1 MKIKKLITINWA
13 NLENREY
20 ALGNLVFVT
29 GETGVGKSTMLDAI
43 QTVMTGAKKNIVLYN
58 AGQDE
63 VQNKKRNK
71 EYRTVEGY
79 FLGEDRFKFARN
91 ECLSTIALVFES
103 SEKERKK
110 VFTALVS
117 ASSSIEIRNGE
128 KTPTLNSMELF
139 ICSGVELSFDELK
152 DVNNEVYGHIDLKRE
167 LSNKYKPE
175 NIIQCNGKGDYLNTL
190 YGHLW
195 GQESS
200 NKIRSEKAARAF
212 TNFIHAKPVDNIN
225 EFVRQEFLESKDMK
239 GEIEKLSEA
248 IRALDKLEKD
258 SNEVK
263 DAVEAL
269 GILNGKLDTLLETW
283 FENIVEHYKYRFYKV
298 TIQKDKI
305 YKRNKEYDKS
315 EKKQLKL
322 SQDIEEL
329 EGKKELNTKIL
340 EGLVTNTSG
349 NVTIEQLRRIDEGI
363 EKSQEDF
370 NSSTKSFFRI
380 SQKFENY
387 RKDLASIFLHKE
399 NNSILCG
406 LLEDFYE
413 EIQEFSNNSLSAN
426 ITIETEGVEEP
437 LKKLENIFINLS
449 FTYSK
454 IMNSETYKSE
464 VIDLKDEYEEILVLV
479 SNGSI
484 KQKELNFEIENLK
497 QSKAYCPH
505 QILTA
510 YNTLKN
516 NLPKANAR
524 MLYEFV
530 ELNDELWSEA
540 IEGFLANNRFAV
552 LVDEEYEKEAIE
564 FVKKENLRLKIIQG
578 SKVLKE
584 CSFRGKSLDDD
595 SIVNLLKITNPI
607 VEAYFISS
615 YGNVLRIETTEELRK
630 SKRGLMIDGKASS
643 NNLMFSCLLKDKR
656 YVFGEQAREIT
667 LVKLEEEY
675 SILDSRVNTALR
687 KQGYLNSF
695 NEALHSL
702 EGNVELFDTSFIS
715 PLVKI
720 YSSYHS
726 FKKEKSLIDTS
737 DIDKIHEEIKRLQAK
752 DKRFDGTIKGN
763 IKELGSV
770 ENFLKSKESILTTF
784 TQELK
789 KRKEFL
795 FQESENLKEIYCI
808 YKNNAED
815 IELYLLDLKESVS
828 IKDERIEPK
837 SLKDILGNIWQ
848 SFQASRNNEKL
859 NSAKVNLS
867 YLLTYN
873 ELVVNKVQFKELFEF
888 NDSIQKEVSRLKSS
902 TLFEYI
908 EKIKQ
913 AKDNFNTV
921 FINDFCQAIHINII
935 NGEAYI
941 NELNRVLKGHKFGD
955 EFYKIIRLKA
965 DKELMEYKAYFKTIY
980 ENKSSFGTEG
990 LFGEVAQHETAEVQE
1005 YLFRLFM
1012 ESDDSDRRKELMRVA
1027 DYRNYAN
1034 YDIVQIV
1041 DGEEISLSRNGKN
1054 SGGQGETSYYI
1065 IRSLNLQASLKSK
1078 ESRGNALETAII
1090 DESFLKLNEK
1100 RSKEILSYLTDTLNF
1115 QVICAMPTKQVGSF
1129 LDMESSN
1136 YHIVKAPLYGSK
1148 NGDLDYKT
1156 FVEFKSFNN
1165 IEIKKLYESKEQLLL
1180 EEIKKEADEYYAE

>member
-20 ALGNLVFVT
+20 PLGNLVFVT

-79 FLGEDRFKFARN
+79 FLGEDRFKFARD

-139 ICSGVELSFDELK
+139 ICSGVELSLDELK
-152 DVNNEVYGHIDLKRE
+152 NENNEVYGHIELKRE
-167 LSNKYKPE
+167 LSNKYKSE
-175 NIIQCNGKGDYLNTL
+175 NIIRCNGKGDYLNTL

-200 NKIRSEKAARAF
+200 NKIRSEKAAKAF

-225 EFVRQEFLESKDMK
+225 EFVRQEFLEPKDMK

-269 GILNGKLDTLLETW
+269 GIVSGKLDTLLEKW

-298 TIQKDKI
+298 VVQKNKI
-305 YKRNKEYDKS
+305 DKRNREYEKS
-315 EKKQLKL
+315 EKKYIKL
-322 SQDIEEL
+322 SKSIQELENKKILNTNSLQELLSNMAGNDVMAQLNRVNQDIEKREEEFSNL
-329 EGKKELNTKIL
+329 K
-340 EGLVTNTSG
+340 
-349 NVTIEQLRRIDEGI
+349 
-363 EKSQEDF
+363 
-370 NSSTKSFFRI
+370 KSFF
-380 SQKFENY
+380 STSKKLENH
-387 RKDLASIFLHKE
+387 RKGLSTIFLHQS
-399 NNSILCG
+399 NYSILCQK
-406 LLEDFYE
+406 LESFYK
-413 EIQEFSNNSLSAN
+413 EIQSFSNNNLSIN
-426 ITIETEGVEEP
+426 ITIETENIEE
-437 LKKLENIFINLS
+437 LFSRLEEIFTNLS

-454 IMNSETYKSE
+454 IMNSETYKLE
-464 VIDLKDEYEEILVLV
+464 VENLKNEYKDILVLV
-479 SNGSI
+479 STSSS
-484 KQKELNFEIENLK
+484 KLKELNFEIENLK

-505 QILTA
+505 QILTSYQA
-510 YNTLKN
+510 LKN

-530 ELNDELWSEA
+530 ELNDESWSEA
-540 IEGFLANNRFAV
+540 IEGFLANNRFAIF
-552 LVDEEYEKEAIE
+552 VDESYEKEAIE

-584 CSFRGKSLDDD
+584 LSYRGKSLDDD
-595 SIVNLLKITNPI
+595 SIVNILKITNSI

-615 YGNVLRIETTEELRK
+615 YGNVLCIETTEELRK
-630 SKRGLMIDGKASS
+630 AKRGLMIDGKASS

-656 YVFGEQAREIT
+656 YVFGEKAREVT
-667 LVKLEEEY
+667 LAKLEEEHNV
-675 SILDSRVNTALR
+675 LDSKVNAALG

-695 NEALHSL
+695 NEALRSL
-702 EGNVELFDTSFIS
+702 EGNAEIFQNSFIS
-715 PLVKI
+715 PLVKT
-720 YSSYHS
+720 YSIYHS
-726 FKKEKSLIDTS
+726 LIKQKSLIDTS
-737 DIDKIHEEIKRLQAK
+737 DIDGIHKEIKRLRK
-752 DKRFDGTIKGN
+752 EDENFDEKIKGN
-763 IKELGSV
+763 IRELGSV
-770 ENFLKSKESILTTF
+770 ESFLKGKESILSKAAH
-784 TQELK
+784 EL
-789 KRKEFL
+789 RNREEL
-795 FQESENLKEIYCI
+795 LIQESKNLKEIYSI
-808 YKNNAED
+808 YKNDAED
-815 IELYLLDLKESVS
+815 IEIYLSKIEESVS
-828 IKDERIEPK
+828 LKDERIEPK

-848 SFQASRNNEKL
+848 SFQTARNNENL
-859 NSAKVNLS
+859 NSTKVNLS
-867 YLLTYN
+867 YFLTYN
-873 ELVVNKVQFKELFEF
+873 ELVVNSIQFKELFEF
-888 NDSIQKEVSRLKSS
+888 NDAIQKEVSRLKSS

-955 EFYKIIRLKA
+955 EFYKIIRQKA

-990 LFGEVAQHETAEVQE
+990 LFGEVAQNETAEVQE
-1005 YLFRLFM
+1005 YLFNLFM
-1012 ESDDSDRRKELMRVA
+1012 DSDDNDRKKELLRVA

-1041 DGEEISLSRNGKN
+1041 DSEEISLSRNGKN

-1100 RSKEILSYLTDTLNF
+1100 RSKEILRYLTDTLNF

-1136 YHIVKAPLYGSK
+1136 YHIVKAPLYGTK
-1148 NGDLDYKT
+1148 NGGLDYKT

-1165 IEIKKLYESKEQLLL
+1165 IEIKKLYESKEQSLL
-1180 EEIKKEADEYYAE
+1180 EEIKKEADEHYEE

>member
-43 QTVMTGAKKNIVLYN
+43 QTVMTGVKKNIVLYN

-79 FLGEDRFKFARN
+79 FLGEDRFKFARS
-91 ECLSTIALVFES
+91 ECLSTVALVFES

-110 VFTALVS
+110 VFTAFVS

-152 DVNNEVYGHIDLKRE
+152 DANNEVYGHIELKRE

-175 NIIQCNGKGDYLNTL
+175 NIIRCNGKGDYLNTL

-200 NKIRSEKAARAF
+200 NKIRSEKAAKAF

-248 IRALDKLEKD
+248 IRALDKLERD
-258 SNEVK
+258 SSEVK

-269 GILNGKLDTLLETW
+269 GVLNVKLDTLLETW

-298 TIQKDKI
+298 AIQKNKI
-305 YKRNKEYDKS
+305 DKRNREYEKS

-322 SQDIEEL
+322 SKKIDNLEKKQKLNSKSLQELLHNTAGNDVISQLNRINEDI
-329 EGKKELNTKIL
+329 
-340 EGLVTNTSG
+340 V
-349 NVTIEQLRRIDEGI
+349 
-363 EKSQEDF
+363 KSQEDF
-370 NSSTKSFFRI
+370 YTFKENFLHT
-380 SQKFENY
+380 SQKLENH
-387 RKDLASIFLHKE
+387 RKGLSTIFLHQEKY
-399 NNSILCG
+399 SILCQK
-406 LLEDFYE
+406 LENLYK
-413 EIQEFSNNSLSAN
+413 EIQAFLNNNLSVSR
-426 ITIETEGVEEP
+426 TIETDNIEE
-437 LKKLENIFINLS
+437 LFSGLEEIFTNLS
-449 FTYSK
+449 FNYSK
-454 IMNSETYKSE
+454 LMSSETYKVE
-464 VIDLKDEYEEILVLV
+464 VVNLKKEHDELLV
-479 SNGSI
+479 SVSNDSV
-484 KQKELNFEIENLK
+484 KLKELNSEIENLK
-497 QSKAYCPH
+497 HSKAYCPH

-510 YNTLKN
+510 YHALKN
-516 NLPKANAR
+516 SLPNANAR

-530 ELNDELWSEA
+530 ELHDESWSEA
-540 IEGFLANNRFAV
+540 IEGFLSNNRFAV
-552 LVDEEYEKEAIE
+552 LVDDAYEKEAIE

-578 SKVLKE
+578 AKVLKE
-584 CSFRGKSLDDD
+584 LSFRSKALDDD

-615 YGNVLRIETTEELRK
+615 YGNVLCIGSTEELRK

-656 YVFGEQAREIT
+656 YVFGERARELT
-667 LVKLEEEY
+667 LVKLEEEH
-675 SILDSRVNTALR
+675 SLLKSTVDGALS

-695 NEALHSL
+695 NEALRSL
-702 EGNVELFDTSFIS
+702 EENAELFQNSCIS
-715 PLVKI
+715 PLSKT
-720 YSSYHS
+720 YSDYHS
-726 FKKEKSLIDTS
+726 LIKQKSLIDTS
-737 DIDKIHEEIKRLQAK
+737 DIDEIHKEIKRLQED
-752 DKRFDGTIKGN
+752 DKKFNDSI
-763 IKELGSV
+763 GSV
-770 ENFLKSKESILTTF
+770 REEIGTVKAFLANKESILTSLK
-784 TQELK
+784 QELEH
-789 KRKEFL
+789 RKEL
-795 FQESENLKEIYCI
+795 LLKEHENLKEIYSI
-808 YKNNAED
+808 YKSNAED
-815 IELYLLDLKESVS
+815 IEIYLSKIEELVS

-848 SFQASRNNEKL
+848 SFQTARNNEKL

-867 YLLTYN
+867 YLLTYT

-941 NELNRVLKGHKFGD
+941 SELNRVLKGHKFGD
-955 EFYKIIRLKA
+955 EFYKIIRMKA
-965 DKELMEYKAYFKTIY
+965 DKELMEYKVYFKTIY

-990 LFGEVAQHETAEVQE
+990 LFGEVAQNETAEVQK
-1005 YLFRLFM
+1005 YLFNLFM
-1012 ESDDSDRRKELMRVA
+1012 DSDDNDRKKELMRVA

-1148 NGDLDYKT
+1148 NGELDYKT

-1180 EEIKKEADEYYAE
+1180 EEIKKEADEHYAE

>member
-20 ALGNLVFVT
+20 PIGNLVFVT

-58 AGQDE
+58 AGQEE

-79 FLGEDRFKFARN
+79 FLGEDRFKFARD

-139 ICSGVELSFDELK
+139 ICAGAELSLDELK
-152 DVNNEVYGHIDLKRE
+152 NENNEVYGHIDLKRE

-175 NIIQCNGKGDYLNTL
+175 NIIRCNGKGDYLNTL

-200 NKIRSEKAARAF
+200 NKIRSEKAAKAF

-239 GEIEKLSEA
+239 VEIEKLSEA
-248 IRALDKLEKD
+248 IRALDKLERD

-269 GILNGKLDTLLETW
+269 DIVSEKLDTLLEKW

-298 TIQKDKI
+298 VVQKNKI
-305 YKRNKEYDKS
+305 DKRNREYEKS

-322 SQDIEEL
+322 SKKIEEL
-329 EGKKELNTKIL
+329 EGKQKLNTRNL
-340 EGLVTNTSG
+340 QDLLSNAAG
-349 NVTIEQLRRIDEGI
+349 NVTIEQLKSIDSDI
-363 EKSQEDF
+363 EKNQEDF
-370 NSSTKSFFRI
+370 YTFKERFLSA
-380 SQKFENY
+380 SQKLENH
-387 RKDLASIFLHKE
+387 RKGLGDIFLHQGKYP
-399 NNSILCG
+399 ILCQK
-406 LLEDFYE
+406 LEDFYN
-413 EIQEFSNNSLSAN
+413 EIQVFSNNNLSVD
-426 ITIETEGVEEP
+426 ITIETDNLEESFTE
-437 LKKLENIFINLS
+437 LKEIFINLS

-454 IMNSETYKSE
+454 LINSEIYKVE
-464 VIDLKDEYEEILVLV
+464 V
-479 SNGSI
+479 
-484 KQKELNFEIENLK
+484 ENLK
-497 QSKAYCPH
+497 KDHNDLVVLVGNGSTKLTDLNDAIKTLKDSKAYCPP
-505 QILTA
+505 QILKS
-510 YNTLKN
+510 YNALKN
-516 NLPKANAR
+516 SLPKANAR

-530 ELNDELWSEA
+530 ELNDEAWSEA

-552 LVDEEYEKEAIE
+552 LVNEEYEKVAIE
-564 FVKKENLRLKIIQG
+564 FVKKENLKLKIIQG

-584 CSFRGKSLDDD
+584 LSFRGKALDDD

-615 YGNVLRIETTEELRK
+615 YGNVLCIESTEELRK

-656 YVFGEQAREIT
+656 YVFGEKAREYT
-667 LVKLEEEY
+667 LAQLEEEY
-675 SILDSRVNTALR
+675 SLLENTVNGASTQ
-687 KQGYLNSF
+687 QGYLNSF
-695 NEALHSL
+695 SRTLNNLEESEELYQHSF
-702 EGNVELFDTSFIS
+702 VT
-715 PLVKI
+715 PLVKN
-720 YSSYHS
+720 YSLYNSLKKQKS
-726 FKKEKSLIDTS
+726 FIDTS
-737 DIDKIHEEIKRLQAK
+737 DIDEIHEEIESLQED
-752 DKRFDGTIKGN
+752 DKKFNDSIGSAREEI
-763 IKELGSV
+763 GSV
-770 ENFLKSKESILTTF
+770 KAFLTNKESILTSF
-784 TQELK
+784 NKELENRK
-789 KRKEFL
+789 KLLLK
-795 FQESENLKEIYCI
+795 ESENLKEIYSI
-808 YKNNAED
+808 YKNNEKD
-815 IELYLLDLKESVS
+815 IEIYLSKIEESVS
-828 IKDERIEPK
+828 PKDERIEPK
-837 SLKDILGNIWQ
+837 SLKDILVNIWQ
-848 SFQASRNNEKL
+848 SFQTSRNNEKL

-867 YLLTYN
+867 YFLTYN
-873 ELVVNKVQFKELFEF
+873 ELVVNKVQFKELSEF
-888 NDSIQKEVSRLKSS
+888 NDSIQQEVSRLRSS

-941 NELNRVLKGHKFGD
+941 NDLNRVLKGHKFGD
-955 EFYKIIRLKA
+955 EFYKIIRHKA

-990 LFGEVAQHETAEVQE
+990 LFGEVAQNETAEIQE
-1005 YLFRLFM
+1005 YLFNLFM
-1012 ESDDSDRRKELMRVA
+1012 DSDDNDRRKELLRVA

-1041 DGEEISLSRNGKN
+1041 DDEEISLSKNGKN

-1100 RSKEILSYLTDTLNF
+1100 RSKEILRYLTDTLNF

-1136 YHIVKAPLYGSK
+1136 YHIVKAPLYGRK
-1148 NGDLDYKT
+1148 NGGLDYKT

-1165 IEIKKLYESKEQLLL
+1165 IEIKKLYESKEQSLL
-1180 EEIKKEADEYYAE
+1180 EEIKKEADEHYAE